1 MRGRLLFAL
10 LFALGMW
17 AALHL
22 FSQAVEEQR
31 TAAPMLSAVMQQAA
45 LPSEEKAQD
54 TPQASAPQH
63 VTAVQDAPL
72 PVFALHAPMPDAP
85 YYRVFYQAF
94 SLTNKAG

>member
-22 FSQAVEEQR
+22 FSQTVEEQR
-31 TAAPMLSAVMQQAA
+31 TAAPMLSAVIQQTA

-54 TPQASAPQH
+54 TPQASARSVSPQRRMLLSRH
-63 VTAVQDAPL
+63 L
-72 PVFALHAPMPDAP
+72 PCMHRCLTRLITVYSIRH
-85 YYRVFYQAF
+85 
-94 SLTNKAG
+94 SL